1 MCISKI
7 CPTINLPSAGMS
19 DEVDWG
25 QPCIGGRDPPL
36 GEGGWGWGR
45 EDVFTIT
52 NAIIQVGLILGHRH
66 DGGILTP
73 NAAVLIAIFG
83 S

>member
-1 MCISKI
+1 
-7 CPTINLPSAGMS
+7 MS
-19 DEVDWG
+19 DEVDSHVLAG
-25 QPCIGGRDPPL
+25 VTPL
-36 GEGGWGWGR
+36 GEGGWGR
-45 EDVFTIT
+45 EDGFTFT
-52 NAIIQVGLILGHRH
+52 NTIIQVGLILGHRH